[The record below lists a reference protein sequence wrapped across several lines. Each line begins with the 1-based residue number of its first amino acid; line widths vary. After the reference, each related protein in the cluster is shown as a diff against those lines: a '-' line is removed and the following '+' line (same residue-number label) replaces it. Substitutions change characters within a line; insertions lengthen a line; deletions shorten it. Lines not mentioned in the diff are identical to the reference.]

1 MSAKD
6 TECSPD
12 VTLAFYRRLYPFKSI
27 FTWLNHQNP
36 PTKLFTHREFAFTL
50 LGDVYLRYNSFNNAD
65 DLKREVCRLN
75 PTRFEVGPV
84 YSARP
89 RDKKTMR
96 AATFTPLLR
105 ELVFDIDMTDYDE
118 VRTCCTGKG
127 ICSRCWAFIAAA
139 VKILDRIL
147 REDFDFKHLLWV
159 YSGRRGIHCWISD
172 QSALALSDDSRRAIV
187 HYIEVIKGGK
197 EMTKKVNVRLV
208 HRNGSV
214 GGLHPMLAD
223 SLSYLRTVFGELI
236 LKDQDCF
243 EENKGWET
251 LLELL
256 PNKKINE
263 KLRKQWEADLF
274 RASDLKWQ
282 DLISEVSALGKDS
295 AEQNLMM
302 AALEDV
308 VLQYT
313 YPRIDSEVSKHRNHL
328 LKAPFCVHPATGRV
342 CVPIDPARVSDFD
355 PEKVPTVGQLLRELD
370 GVAAQNGE
378 PHHSDWTKT
387 SLKPYVDMLD
397 QHVAKL
403 MKVVRE
409 QNRAEAERQF

>member
-1 MSAKD
+1 
-6 TECSPD
+6 
-12 VTLAFYRRLYPFKSI
+12 
-27 FTWLNHQNP
+27 LNHQNP

-50 LGDVYLRYNSFNNAD
+50 LGDVYLRYNSFNDAD

-127 ICSRCWAFIAAA
+127 ICKRCWAFIAAA
-139 VKILDRIL
+139 VKILDRVL
-147 REDFDFKHLLWV
+147 RDDFDFKHLLWV

-187 HYIEVIKGGK
+187 NYIEIVKGGK

-214 GGLHPMLAD
+214 SGLHPMLAD
-223 SLSYLRTVFGELI
+223 AVDVLRPIFAEII

-243 EENKGWET
+243 EELKGWET

-256 PNKKINE
+256 PNKKITE
-263 KLRKQWEADLF
+263 KLRKQWGADTF

-282 DLISEVSALGKDS
+282 DLVAEVSALPKDS
-295 AEQNLMM
+295 AERSLMK
-302 AALEDV
+302 AALEDI

-342 CVPIDPARVSDFD
+342 CVPIDPTKVSDFD

-370 GVAAQNGE
+370 GVAVQNGE
-378 PHHSDWTKT
+378 ARQHHSDWTKT